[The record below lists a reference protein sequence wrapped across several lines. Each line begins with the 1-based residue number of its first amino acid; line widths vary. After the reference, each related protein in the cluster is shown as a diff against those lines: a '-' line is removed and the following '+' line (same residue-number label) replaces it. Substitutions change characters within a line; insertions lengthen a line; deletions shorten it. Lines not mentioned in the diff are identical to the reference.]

1 MDSRGFAASP
11 LFGAAERIS
20 GGGGHLNAA
29 CYRRTC
35 PAFVPPITFP
45 RRPDPPSAG
54 RQAMSGPE
62 SACPHAG
69 IGIKKPEKQK
79 GQRDDRWPFY
89 SVRWRARKFEPP
101 TPKFVVGAWES
112 ASTGSGWFQ
121 PRLNGK
127 TFPGQGF
134 GARTSQPVL
143 YRLVPA
149 RRPIG
154 TEWARGPVKTRPPSV
169 WHGTRQQPLLG
180 GRDIRSKARVQCPS
194 ANSSARTSSMDLPDT
209 SPARALPIRLP
220 SRIFSSSQA

>member
-1 MDSRGFAASP
+1 MPPVDGSSRLGPTFRGGDKVRVQRQPCPP
-11 LFGAAERIS
+11 LTTRRRI
-20 GGGGHLNAA
+20 AF
-29 CYRRTC
+29 RRIPC
-35 PAFVPPITFP
+35 
-45 RRPDPPSAG
+45 G
-54 RQAMSGPE
+54 RQCELTWASRR
-62 SACPHAG
+62 ARH
-69 IGIKKPEKQK
+69 PEKQK
-79 GQRDDRWPFY
+79 ANGRMPIGLSAFP
-89 SVRWRARKFEPP
+89 VARPEGFEPP

-154 TEWARGPVKTRPPSV
+154 TEWARDPVETRPPSV
-169 WHGTRQQPLLG
+169 WHGTRQQPLPG
-180 GRDIRSKARVQCPS
+180 GRDIRSRARGQCPS

-209 SPARALPIRLP
+209 CPARALPIRLA

>member
-1 MDSRGFAASP
+1 MPAS
-11 LFGAAERIS
+11 
-20 GGGGHLNAA
+20 
-29 CYRRTC
+29 RTC
-35 PAFVPPITFP
+35 TDARIHRTEGCAIPAHRLDASTDRDADTIRIASRHAPSGAISTEPTSDTP
-45 RRPDPPSAG
+45 RAHKKASDASLAFLCVLARPEG
-54 RQAMSGPE
+54 
-62 SACPHAG
+62 
-69 IGIKKPEKQK
+69 
-79 GQRDDRWPFY
+79 
-89 SVRWRARKFEPP
+89 FEPP
-101 TPKFVVGAWES
+101 TPKFVVGTWES

-209 SPARALPIRLP
+209 CPARALPIRLP
-220 SRIFSSSQA
+220 SGIFSSSQA